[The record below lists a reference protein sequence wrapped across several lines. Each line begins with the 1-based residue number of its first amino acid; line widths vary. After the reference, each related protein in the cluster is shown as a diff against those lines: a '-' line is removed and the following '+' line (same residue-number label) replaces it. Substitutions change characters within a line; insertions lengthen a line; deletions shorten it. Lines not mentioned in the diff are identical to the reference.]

1 MRKEVYGLGKERNLM
16 SREANELEFEFPF
29 NMECYS
35 YVAIM
40 MLKLDSNLRLL
51 HDRVV
56 PDFVEDEDFWR
67 CYFYEIELIK

>member
-1 MRKEVYGLGKERNLM
+1 
-16 SREANELEFEFPF
+16 
-29 NMECYS
+29 MECYS

>member
-1 MRKEVYGLGKERNLM
+1 
-16 SREANELEFEFPF
+16 
-29 NMECYS
+29 MECYA

-51 HDRVV
+51 HDRIV
-56 PDFVEDEDFWR
+56 PDFVDDEDFWR